1 MDVGKLTVEV
11 RSAGGKNE
19 ARRLRAA
26 GKVPG
31 ICYGRGGQPLPIAL
45 DAKALRGS
53 LDPEKKQN
61 TVIRMTVNGTAEG
74 ARELTVMLK
83 DYQIDGLRRE
93 VRHVDFISIDVT
105 KDVTVEVPIILT
117 GKPVGVVEGG
127 LLNAVYRELPVSC
140 KPENIPVKIEV
151 DVSTL
156 GIGDALHVRD
166 VKMPPGVKAAIGE
179 GETIAS
185 VVAPKAEK
193 TPDQEAAEAAAAAEA
208 IAGVAPAEG
217 AAPGAAPAAGA
228 KPAREGKEKK

>member
-117 GKPVGVVEGG
+117 GKPVGGDI
-127 LLNAVYRELPVSC
+127 LRRKKSLPVVYGLQRS
-140 KPENIPVKIEV
+140 EELRQLYARAEI
-151 DVSTL
+151 DVSAAMTAL
-156 GIGDALHVRD
+156 EKIGARDYAEALAAEHHQRALH
-166 VKMPPGVKAAIGE
+166 ALA
-179 GETIAS
+179 T
-185 VVAPKAEK
+185 
-193 TPDQEAAEAAAAAEA
+193 T
-208 IAGVAPAEG
+208 
-217 AAPGAAPAAGA
+217 
-228 KPAREGKEKK
+228 GKDNTATQALYELVNKLLRRSA